1 MKDYRNF
8 EQFVAKYL
16 KESRGMLNEAKD
28 QYFENATVTVE
39 KKILQKAKQDRY
51 KNPSYGKVMF
61 RFTISD
67 LGAFEIV
74 AKGDERATSEIDTRS
89 PKFTPVGVRISVRPR
104 RGGGER
110 LAGGGF
116 EKIATFANQSG
127 KFYLSA
133 KRSRNKQVFF
143 QTRDILFYTDVSDEY
158 YPTVYLHSGDYRQDE
173 FYNFFNL

>member
-16 KESRGMLNEAKD
+16 RESRGMLNEAKD

-89 PKFTPVGVRISVRPR
+89 PKFIPGAVS
-104 RGGGER
+104 
-110 LAGGGF
+110 GGGF
-116 EKIATFANQSG
+116 EKIVTFENQSG